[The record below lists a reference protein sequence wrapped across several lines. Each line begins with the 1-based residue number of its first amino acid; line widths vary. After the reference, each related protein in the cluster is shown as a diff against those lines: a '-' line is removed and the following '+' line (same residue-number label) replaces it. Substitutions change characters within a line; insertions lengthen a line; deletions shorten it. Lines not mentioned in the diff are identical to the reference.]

1 MELKINIKSDEITE
15 ILGTPPRWIVRWGIT
30 IVLIVIMIVLIG
42 SIFFR
47 YPDTI
52 IAPVLITAENPP
64 SVVLARASGKPEAL
78 FVTDGKWVNQGDTLG
93 VIENPARFEDILL
106 LSKHIVNNGNNYNTF
121 FNSFQS
127 VSLVLGEIQPLYNN
141 LSRAV
146 AEYQTFE
153 KQQFHKQK
161 IEALNREVKQYEIY
175 KKRLLNQSEL
185 VRKDIALTQK
195 QFHRDSILFSG
206 GVISASDFEKSMA
219 VLIAKQQTLEGA
231 YLNLSNTAIT
241 IERLKQSINDTQ
253 LELESQRKK
262 LKEELANTYSQ
273 LASGLASWE
282 KTYLLIA
289 SSTGRLSF
297 MSIWSKLQEVKVG
310 DALFSITPESIGAV
324 QARLVI
330 PFDGAGKV
338 KVGQRVNIKL
348 NGYSYLEFG
357 MIEGA
362 VQSIS
367 SGYTENG
374 FPALASLPKGAITN
388 YGLEIQLERELQGIA
403 EITTE
408 DLSLLQRLFSPL
420 KHLYKSR
427 LE

>member
-1 MELKINIKSDEITE
+1 MENRINIKSDEISE
-15 ILGTPPRWIVRWGIT
+15 ILGTPPRWVVRWGIT
-30 IVLIVIMIVLIG
+30 IIFIVIIVVFIG

-47 YPDTI
+47 YPDTV

-78 FVTDGKWVNQGDTLG
+78 FVKDGKWVNQGDTLG

-106 LSKHIVNNGNNYNTF
+106 LSKQIVRNGNNNSF

-141 LSRAV
+141 LSRAA

-161 IEALNREVKQYEIY
+161 IEALIREVKQYEIY

-185 VRKDIALTQK
+185 VKKDIALTQK
-195 QFHRDSILFSG
+195 QFHRDSMLFSG

-219 VLIAKQQTLEGA
+219 VLIAKQQALEGA

-241 IERLKQSINDTQ
+241 IERLKQTITDTQ
-253 LELESQRKK
+253 LEFESQRKK

-282 KTYLLIA
+282 KNYLLIA
-289 SSTGRLSF
+289 SSTGKLSF

-310 DALFSITPESIGAV
+310 DALFSITPESIGDV

-374 FPALASLPKGAITN
+374 FPALASLPKGAVTS
-388 YGLEIQLERELQGIA
+388 YGFEIQLERELQGVA

-427 LE
+427 VE